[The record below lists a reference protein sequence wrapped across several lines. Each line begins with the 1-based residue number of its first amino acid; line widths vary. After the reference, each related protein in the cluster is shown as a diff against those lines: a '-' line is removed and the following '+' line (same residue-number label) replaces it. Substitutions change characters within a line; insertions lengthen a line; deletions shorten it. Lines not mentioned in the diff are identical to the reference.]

1 MGFARYTFKREL
13 MEAIKNFPEIVK
25 KDFPLLENSLQ
36 SEDRVIYLDHAATT
50 QKPVQVLKKIDEY
63 YRNFNA
69 NVHRGAHQLS
79 AKATE
84 EFENSRSLISKFLNT
99 SSAKE
104 IIFTRN
110 ATEAINLVARSWGE
124 FSLKEGD
131 EILLSVME
139 HHSNIVPW
147 QMIAAKH
154 KCKLKFIG
162 IDENGKLDIN
172 DYLSKLTAKTKIVS
186 LVHISNTLGCC
197 NPIKKITELAK
208 QKGSLVLL
216 DACQSLAHQ
225 KIDVQDLG
233 IDFLAGSG
241 HKLCGPTGIGFL
253 WSKEEI
259 LEKIPPFFG
268 GGEMIQDVFEDKST
282 WAGLPH
288 KFEAGTPA
296 IAEAIG
302 LAEAIKYINKIG
314 LNHIKEYE
322 KTITKYLFEKL
333 NEIEDINIIGPNPEI
348 DPNRASL
355 ATFYINKIH
364 SNDIAEILDSK
375 GICIRSGHHCCQP
388 LHRHIGI
395 NSTARISMNFTTTKN
410 DIDVFLQKLK
420 ETINFLKLNS

>member
-1 MGFARYTFKREL
+1 
-13 MEAIKNFPEIVK
+13 MEAIKNFPKIDK
-25 KDFPLLENSLQ
+25 KDFPLLEHLKNTNKI
-36 SEDRVIYLDHAATT
+36 IYLDHAATT
-50 QKPVQVLKKIDEY
+50 QKPIQVLEKINDY
-63 YRNFNA
+63 YRNSNA

-84 EFENSRSLISKFLNT
+84 EFENSRALIAKYLNANST
-99 SSAKE
+99 KE

-124 FSLKEGD
+124 STLKEND
-131 EILLSVME
+131 EILLSIME

-147 QMIAAKH
+147 QMVAEKN
-154 KCKLKFIG
+154 KCKLKFAG
-162 IDENGKLDIN
+162 IDQYGRLDMN
-172 DYLSKLTAKTKIVS
+172 DFKSKLTSRTKLVS
-186 LVHISNTLGCC
+186 LLHISNTLGCC
-197 NPIKKITELAK
+197 NPIKELTKLAK
-208 QKGSLVLL
+208 RNGSLVML

-225 KIDVQDLG
+225 KLDVQELD

-259 LEKIPPFFG
+259 LQKIPPLFG
-268 GGEMIQDVFEDKST
+268 GGEMIQDVFEEKST
-282 WAGLPH
+282 WAELPH

-302 LAEAIKYINKIG
+302 LAEAIKYINNIG
-314 LNHIKEYE
+314 LDNIKEYE
-322 KTITKYLFEKL
+322 KQITKYLFEQL
-333 NEIEDINIIGPNPEI
+333 NHIQDLEIIGPPPDI

-355 ATFYINKIH
+355 ATFYIKGIH

-388 LHRHIGI
+388 LHRHLGI

-410 DIDVFLQKLK
+410 DINAFIEKLK
-420 ETINFLKLNS
+420 ETISFLKLNS

>member
-1 MGFARYTFKREL
+1 
-13 MEAIKNFPEIVK
+13 MEATKDFTEIAK
-25 KDFPLLENSLQ
+25 KDFPLLENNSKNKI
-36 SEDRVIYLDHAATT
+36 IYLDHAATT
-50 QKPVQVLKKIDEY
+50 QKPIQVLQKIEEY

-84 EFENSRSLISKFLNT
+84 EFEKARSLISAFINANST
-99 SSAKE
+99 EE

-110 ATEAINLVARSWGE
+110 ATESINLAARSWGE
-124 FSLKEGD
+124 FTLKEND
-131 EILLSVME
+131 EILLSIME

-147 QMIAAKH
+147 QMIAAKN
-154 KCKLKFIG
+154 KCKLKFTR
-162 IDENGKLDIN
+162 IDKNGRLDI
-172 DYLSKLTAKTKIVS
+172 DDFKAKLTSKTKLTS

-197 NPIKKITELAK
+197 NPIKEITKLAK

-225 KIDVQDLG
+225 KLDVIDLG

-253 WSKEEI
+253 WAKKEI

-268 GGEMIQDVFEDKST
+268 GGEMIQDVFEEKST
-282 WAGLPH
+282 WAELPH

-302 LAEAIKYINKIG
+302 LAEAINYINKIG
-314 LNHIKEYE
+314 LNNIHEYE
-322 KTITKYLFEKL
+322 KNITKYLFKKL
-333 NEIEDINIIGPNPEI
+333 KKIEDVEIIGPPPEI
-348 DPNRASL
+348 DPKRACL
-355 ATFYINKIH
+355 ATFYVNNIH

-395 NSTARISMNFTTTKN
+395 NSTARVSMNFTTDKN
-410 DIDVFLQKLK
+410 DIDEFIEKLI
-420 ETINFLKLNS
+420 ETISFLKLNS

>member
-1 MGFARYTFKREL
+1 
-13 MEAIKNFPEIVK
+13 METIQNLPKIDK
-25 KDFPLLENSLQ
+25 KDFPLLENNFKSKNKI
-36 SEDRVIYLDHAATT
+36 IYLDHAATT
-50 QKPVQVLKKIDEY
+50 QKPIQVLVKLDEY

-79 AKATE
+79 AKATD
-84 EFENSRSLISKFLNT
+84 EFEKARSLIARYVNAYST
-99 SSAKE
+99 KE

-110 ATEAINLVARSWGE
+110 ATEAINLAARSWGE
-124 FSLKEGD
+124 FTLKEND
-131 EILLSVME
+131 EILLSIME

-147 QMIAAKH
+147 QMVAAKN
-154 KCKLKFIG
+154 KCKLKFVG
-162 IDENGKLDIN
+162 IDQNGRLDI
-172 DYLSKLTAKTKIVS
+172 DDLKSKLTTKTKLVS
-186 LVHISNTLGCC
+186 LLHISNTLGCC
-197 NPIKKITELAK
+197 NPIKEITKLAK
-208 QKGSLVLL
+208 QQGSLVLL

-225 KIDVQDLG
+225 KIDIRDLE

-253 WSKEEI
+253 WSKREI

-268 GGEMIQDVFEDKST
+268 GGEMIQDVFEETST
-282 WAGLPH
+282 WAELPH

-302 LAEAIKYINKIG
+302 LAEAIKYINNIG
-314 LNHIKEYE
+314 LDNIKEYE
-322 KTITKYLFEKL
+322 KEITKYLFEQL
-333 NEIEDINIIGPNPEI
+333 NQIKGLEIIGPCPKI

-355 ATFYINKIH
+355 ATFYVKGIH

-395 NSTARISMNFTTTKN
+395 NSTARVSMNFTTTQEEIN
-410 DIDVFLQKLK
+410 TFIEKLK
-420 ETINFLKLNS
+420 ETISFLNINS

>member
-1 MGFARYTFKREL
+1 
-13 MEAIKNFPEIVK
+13 METIKNFLKIEK
-25 KDFPLLENSLQ
+25 KDFPLLENNFNNKNKI
-36 SEDRVIYLDHAATT
+36 IYLDHAATT
-50 QKPVQVLKKIDEY
+50 QKPIQVLNKLDQY

-84 EFENSRSLISKFLNT
+84 EFENARSIISQYLNANST
-99 SSAKE
+99 NE

-110 ATEAINLVARSWGE
+110 ATEAINLAARSWGE
-124 FSLKEGD
+124 FTLKEND
-131 EILLSVME
+131 EILLSIME

-147 QMIAAKH
+147 QMVASKN
-154 KCKLKFIG
+154 KCKLKFVG
-162 IDENGKLDIN
+162 IDQQGRLDI
-172 DYLSKLTAKTKIVS
+172 DDLKSKLTTKTKILS
-186 LVHISNTLGCC
+186 LLHISNTLGCC
-197 NPIKKITELAK
+197 NPIKEITKLAK

-225 KIDVQDLG
+225 KVDVRNLG

-253 WSKEEI
+253 WSKKEI

-268 GGEMIQDVFEDKST
+268 GGEMIQDVFEEKST
-282 WAGLPH
+282 WAELPH

-302 LAEAIKYINKIG
+302 LAEAIKYIENIG
-314 LNHIKEYE
+314 LDNIKEYE
-322 KTITKYLFEKL
+322 KQITKYLFEQLVKIKGL
-333 NEIEDINIIGPNPEI
+333 EIIGPTPKI

-355 ATFYINKIH
+355 ATFYVKGIH

-388 LHRHIGI
+388 LHRNIGI
-395 NSTARISMNFTTTKN
+395 NSTARVSMNFTTTKN
-410 DIDVFLQKLK
+410 DINIFIEKLK
-420 ETINFLKLNS
+420 ETISFLKNNS

>member
-1 MGFARYTFKREL
+1 
-13 MEAIKNFPEIVK
+13 MESIQKFPKINK
-25 KDFPLLENSLQ
+25 KDFPLLENNSTNNNKI
-36 SEDRVIYLDHAATT
+36 IYLDHAATT
-50 QKPVQVLKKIDEY
+50 QKPKQVLEKIDKY

-84 EFENSRSLISKFLNT
+84 EFENARSLISNYVNAN
-99 SSAKE
+99 SAKE

-110 ATEAINLVARSWGE
+110 ATEAINLAARSWGE
-124 FSLKEGD
+124 FALNEND
-131 EILLSVME
+131 EILLSIME

-147 QMIAAKH
+147 QMVAAKN

-162 IDENGKLDIN
+162 IDQNGELDIN
-172 DYLSKLTAKTKIVS
+172 DFKSKLTAKTKLVS

-197 NPIKKITELAK
+197 NPIKEITQLAK

-225 KIDVQDLG
+225 KLDVHDLD

-253 WSKEEI
+253 WSREEI
-259 LEKIPPFFG
+259 LEQIPPFFG
-268 GGEMIQDVFEDKST
+268 GGEMIQDVFEEKST

-302 LAEAIKYINKIG
+302 LAEAINYINSIG
-314 LNHIKEYE
+314 LDHIHEYE
-322 KTITKYLFEKL
+322 NHITKYLFKKL
-333 NEIEDINIIGPNPEI
+333 NQIKDLEIIGPPPEI
-348 DPNRASL
+348 DPKRASL
-355 ATFYINKIH
+355 ATFYIKRIH

-395 NSTARISMNFTTTKN
+395 NSTARVSMNFTTSEE
-410 DIDVFLQKLK
+410 DIITFIEKLK
-420 ETINFLKLNS
+420 ETISFLKLNS

>member
-1 MGFARYTFKREL
+1 MKT
-13 MEAIKNFPEIVK
+13 IQNFPEITK
-25 KDFPLLENSLQ
+25 KDFPLLNKNLKS
-36 SEDRVIYLDHAATT
+36 SEQIIYLDHAATT
-50 QKPVQVLKKIDEY
+50 QKPIQVLKKIDEY

-84 EFENSRSLISKFLNT
+84 EFENARYLISKYIKANST
-99 SSAKE
+99 KE

-110 ATEAINLVARSWGE
+110 ATEAINLAARSWGE
-124 FSLKEGD
+124 FSLKEND
-131 EILLSVME
+131 EILLSIME

-147 QMIAAKH
+147 QMVAAKN

-162 IDENGKLDIN
+162 IDQNGELDIN
-172 DYLSKLTAKTKIVS
+172 DFKSKLTAKTKLVS

-197 NPIKKITELAK
+197 NPIKEITQLAK

-225 KIDVQDLG
+225 KIDVHDLD

-253 WSKEEI
+253 WSRKEI
-259 LEKIPPFFG
+259 LEQIPPFFG
-268 GGEMIQDVFEDKST
+268 GGEMIQDVFEEKST

-302 LAEAIKYINKIG
+302 LAEAINYINNIG
-314 LNHIKEYE
+314 LDHIHEYE
-322 KTITKYLFEKL
+322 NHITKYLFKKL
-333 NEIEDINIIGPNPEI
+333 NQIKDLEIIGPPPEI
-348 DPNRASL
+348 DPKRASL
-355 ATFYINKIH
+355 ATFYIKRIH

-395 NSTARISMNFTTTKN
+395 NSTARVSMNFTTSQE
-410 DIDVFLQKLK
+410 DIITFIEKLK
-420 ETINFLKLNS
+420 ETISFLKLNS

>member
-1 MGFARYTFKREL
+1 
-13 MEAIKNFPEIVK
+13 MESIQKFPKINK
-25 KDFPLLENSLQ
+25 KDFPLLENNTTNNNKI
-36 SEDRVIYLDHAATT
+36 IYLDHAATT
-50 QKPVQVLKKIDEY
+50 QKPKQVLEKIDEY

-79 AKATE
+79 TKATE
-84 EFENSRSLISKFLNT
+84 EFENARSLISKYVNAN
-99 SSAKE
+99 SAKE

-110 ATEAINLVARSWGE
+110 ATEAINLAARSWGE
-124 FSLKEGD
+124 FALNEND
-131 EILLSVME
+131 EILLSIME

-147 QMIAAKH
+147 QMVAAKN

-162 IDENGKLDIN
+162 IDQNGELDIN
-172 DYLSKLTAKTKIVS
+172 DFKSKLTAKTKLVS

-197 NPIKKITELAK
+197 NPIKEITQLAK

-225 KIDVQDLG
+225 KLDVHDLD

-253 WSKEEI
+253 WSREEI
-259 LEKIPPFFG
+259 LEQIPPFFG
-268 GGEMIQDVFEDKST
+268 GGEMIQDVFEEKST

-302 LAEAIKYINKIG
+302 LAEAIKYINSIG
-314 LNHIKEYE
+314 LDHIHEYE
-322 KTITKYLFEKL
+322 NHITKYLFKKL
-333 NEIEDINIIGPNPEI
+333 NQIKDLEIIGPPPEI
-348 DPNRASL
+348 DPKRASL
-355 ATFYINKIH
+355 ATFYIKRIH

-395 NSTARISMNFTTTKN
+395 NSTARVSMNFTTSQE
-410 DIDVFLQKLK
+410 DIITFIEKLK
-420 ETINFLKLNS
+420 ETISFLKLNS

>member
-1 MGFARYTFKREL
+1 
-13 MEAIKNFPEIVK
+13 MEGIHNLPEISK
-25 KDFPLLENSLQ
+25 KDFPLLDKNCKLKNKI
-36 SEDRVIYLDHAATT
+36 IYLDHAATT
-50 QKPVQVLKKIDEY
+50 QKPIQVLNKIDEY
-63 YRNFNA
+63 YRNYNA

-84 EFENSRSLISKFLNT
+84 EFENSRSVISQYLNANST
-99 SSAKE
+99 KE
-104 IIFTRN
+104 IVFTRN
-110 ATEAINLVARSWGE
+110 ATEAINLAARSWGE
-124 FSLKEGD
+124 FTLQEND
-131 EILLSVME
+131 EIILSIME

-147 QMIAAKH
+147 QMVAAKN

-162 IDENGKLDIN
+162 IDKNGKLDIN
-172 DYLSKLTAKTKIVS
+172 DFKSKLSSKTKLVS

-197 NPIKKITELAK
+197 NPIKEITKYAK

-225 KIDVQDLG
+225 KIDVINLG

-253 WSKEEI
+253 WAKQEI
-259 LEKIPPFFG
+259 LEQIPPFFG
-268 GGEMIQDVFEDKST
+268 GGEMIQDVFEKSST
-282 WAGLPH
+282 WAELPH

-302 LAEAIKYINKIG
+302 LAEAINYINNIG
-314 LNHIKEYE
+314 LDHIHEYE

-333 NEIEDINIIGPNPEI
+333 NQVEDIKIIGPPPEI
-348 DPNRASL
+348 DPKRASL
-355 ATFYINKIH
+355 ATFYVKKIH

-388 LHRHIGI
+388 LHRNLGG
-395 NSTARISMNFTTTKN
+395 NSTARISMNFTTNTD
-410 DIDVFLQKLK
+410 DIDIFIEKLK
-420 ETINFLKLNS
+420 ETINFLKINS

>member
-1 MGFARYTFKREL
+1 
-13 MEAIKNFPEIVK
+13 METITNFPNIEKQDSSLVGK
-25 KDFPLLENSLQ
+25 KDFPLLENFKKANTI
-36 SEDRVIYLDHAATT
+36 IYLDHAATT
-50 QKPVQVLKKIDEY
+50 QKPIQVLKKIDEY

-84 EFENSRSLISKFLNT
+84 EFENSRSLIAKYINAYST
-99 SSAKE
+99 KE

-110 ATEAINLVARSWGE
+110 ATEAINLTARSWGE
-124 FSLKEGD
+124 FTLQEDD
-131 EILLSVME
+131 EILLSIME

-147 QMIAAKH
+147 QMVAAKN

-162 IDENGKLDIN
+162 IDQNGKLDIN
-172 DYLSKLTAKTKIVS
+172 DFKSKLTTKTKLIS
-186 LVHISNTLGCC
+186 LLHISNTLGCC
-197 NPIKKITELAK
+197 NPIKEITKLAK
-208 QKGSLVLL
+208 ENGSLVML

-225 KIDVQDLG
+225 KLDVQELG

-253 WSKEEI
+253 WSKKEI

-268 GGEMIQDVFEDKST
+268 GGEMIQDVYKEKST
-282 WAGLPH
+282 WAELPH

-302 LAEAIKYINKIG
+302 LAEAIKYINSIG
-314 LNHIKEYE
+314 LDRISKYE
-322 KTITKYLFEKL
+322 KKITKYLFEQL
-333 NEIEDINIIGPNPEI
+333 NQIKDLEIIGPSPKE

-355 ATFYINKIH
+355 ATFYIKGIH

-375 GICIRSGHHCCQP
+375 GVCIRSGHHCCQP
-388 LHRHIGI
+388 LHRHLGI
-395 NSTARISMNFTTTKN
+395 NSTARVSMNFTTTKD
-410 DIDVFLQKLK
+410 DINNFIDKLK
-420 ETINFLKLNS
+420 ETISFLKLNS